1 MLTQTEVE
9 HRDASAKIDVLA
21 RLKSQTASLL
31 REIEA
36 DRAWQLVTSP
46 DTPPATVAAIMREI
60 YAEIAAYQ
68 PDVIEA
74 TIAVIGQFPRSLPAK
89 RIRAMLV
96 HQSEEWDHGEMAVR
110 DHVGLGGHE
119 QAVRARMT
127 PTAFATAAFWRM
139 IAHKRMPFA
148 YLGALY
154 LFEGLTPIVTA
165 GVKPMLQNK
174 GFGADALEYI
184 EFHSTEDIRHAKIIE
199 ALIRDAVVQYP
210 EKAGE
215 VLFGF
220 EAFRHVYPLPGWR
233 AACARALAAIG
244 EIR

>member
-1 MLTQTEVE
+1 MLTQLENQPQDRAANV
-9 HRDASAKIDVLA
+9 DVLA
-21 RLKSQTASLL
+21 RLKSGIASLL
-31 REIEA
+31 REIEQE
-36 DRAWQLVTSP
+36 RAWQLVTSP

-74 TIAVIGQFPRSLPAK
+74 TIAVIGQFPRSLAAK
-89 RIRAMLV
+89 RVRAMLV
-96 HQSEEWDHGEMAVR
+96 HQAEEWDHGEMAVR
-110 DHVGLGGHE
+110 DHVGLGGDE
-119 QAVRARMT
+119 QAVRALMT

-165 GVKPMLQNK
+165 GVKPLLRTK
-174 GFGADALEYI
+174 GFDADSLEYI

-199 ALIRDAVVQYP
+199 ALIRNAVAQYP
-210 EKAGE
+210 GKVDE

-220 EAFRHVYPLPGWR
+220 DAFRQVYPLPGWR
-233 AACARALAAIG
+233 AAFDRAMHGLEKG
-244 EIR
+244 